1 MKLCLKI
8 FAIAT
13 IAAFTYS
20 LIGCAAPA
28 GFSYQNIS
36 ITLNQF
42 CTYSCS
48 SVSYDPNTIPPLST
62 NTYYAWE
69 INSGTDY
76 FFTANVVNAPA
87 NFTWALYPTENL
99 TQPNPY
105 PTGSGTPV
113 GEASSG
119 PTDGS
124 FYVGPNNSGPTVLY
138 LPPGTPI
145 FSGAALQQA
154 ENFQYTTSYTEESVS
169 VNGVPSLTTITA
181 SHTGIPM
188 GYILLAVSVPSNPAV
203 PSQNYTYYQLME
215 IIGGRTLYLIP
226 STPTNPS
233 GLTTPAVTVPRGT
246 SFQFYG
252 GGAGNGGCGT
262 AASCATQAPGYQN
275 MGSIDNTVI
284 WTVGSSASTNCI
296 SGTPTCTSVYGTVS
310 NTGLYTAPS
319 VSPTGIFPF
328 TAVVIIESNTLLTTT
343 KSAYITVN

>member
-42 CTYSCS
+42 CTYTCS
-48 SVSYDPNTIPPLST
+48 SVTYDPNTIPPLST
-62 NTYYAWE
+62 GNNQYAWE
-69 INSGTDY
+69 IASGTYY

-99 TQPNPY
+99 IEPADT
-105 PTGSGTPV
+105 TGNGT
-113 GEASSG
+113 GEASAG
-119 PTDGS
+119 ATDGA
-124 FYVGPNNSGPTVLY
+124 FYVGPNGTGPTVIY
-138 LPPGTPI
+138 IPPSPPI

-154 ENFQYTTSYTEESVS
+154 QNFQYTTSYTRETLS
-169 VNGVPSLTTITA
+169 VNGVPSLQTITA
-181 SHTGIPM
+181 AQTGIPM
-188 GYILLAVSVPSNPAV
+188 GDILLAVSVPSNPV
-203 PSQNYTYYQLME
+203 DPTQNYTYYQLME
-215 IIGGRTLYLIP
+215 ITGGLNTFLIP

-252 GGAGNGGCGT
+252 GAIGNGPCGT
-262 AASCATQAPGYQN
+262 VASCSAQATGLQTL
-275 MGSIDNTVI
+275 GSIDDTVV
-284 WTVGSSASTNCI
+284 WTVGSSPSTNCI
-296 SGTPTCTSVYGTVS
+296 TGAAGCTALYGTVS
-310 NTGLYTAPS
+310 TSGLYTAPS
-319 VSPTGIFPF
+319 VSPTGVFPF
-328 TAVVIIESNTLLTTT
+328 TAVVVMQANTLKTTT
-343 KSAYITVN
+343 KTAYITVN

>member
-42 CTYSCS
+42 CTYTCS
-48 SVSYDPNTIPPLST
+48 SVTYDPNTIPPLST

-69 INSGTDY
+69 IASGTDY

-99 TQPNPY
+99 TQPADT
-105 PTGSGTPV
+105 TGNGT
-113 GEASSG
+113 GELSNGA
-119 PTDGS
+119 TDGS
-124 FYVGPNNSGPTVLY
+124 FSVGPNNTGPTVLY
-138 LPPGTPI
+138 YPPGPPI

-154 ENFQYTTSYTEESVS
+154 ENFQYTTSYIEESVS
-169 VNGVPSLTTITA
+169 VNGVPSLATITA
-181 SHTGIPM
+181 SQTGIPM
-188 GYILLAVSVPSNPAV
+188 GYILLAVSVPSNPAD
-203 PSQNYTYYQLME
+203 PTQNYTYYQLME
-215 IIGGRTLYLIP
+215 ITGGRALYLIP

-246 SFQFYG
+246 SFQFLG
-252 GGAGNGGCGT
+252 GGVGNGPCGT
-262 AASCATQAPGYQN
+262 AASCAAQAVGYQN
-275 MGSIDNTVI
+275 MGSIDNTIV

-296 SGTPTCTSVYGTVS
+296 SGTPTCTPAYGTVS

-343 KSAYITVN
+343 KAAYITVN